1 MTLSEVE
8 RAHRH
13 LRLASTL
20 CYLQCVFIAL
30 LTLALGIPA
39 LAQGQPRASAYFLI
53 AAYIAVSAAFGIA
66 GRLLRKYRR
75 SGALLTLGIISADI
89 LVRLLMHVSL
99 LNVWLAVDA
108 GIVILIALS
117 WRHLETLPPPVS
129 PPAT

>member
-1 MTLSEVE
+1 MTLSEGE

-20 CYLQCVFIAL
+20 CYLQCVFMAL
-30 LTLALGIPA
+30 STLALGIPA
-39 LAQGQPRASAYFLI
+39 LAQGQRRASAYFFI
-53 AAYIAVSAAFGIA
+53 AAFIAVSAGFGIA

-75 SGALLTLGIISADI
+75 SGAWLALGIISAEI

-117 WRHLETLPPPVS
+117 WRHFDTLPPPVLA
-129 PPAT
+129 PAT

>member
-1 MTLSEVE
+1 VTLSDVE

-20 CYLQCVFIAL
+20 CYVQCVFMAL
-30 LTLALGIPA
+30 TTLALGIPA
-39 LAQGQPRASAYFLI
+39 LAQGQRRASAYFLI
-53 AAYIAVSAAFGIA
+53 AAFIAVSAGFGIA

-75 SGALLTLGIISADI
+75 SGAWLALGIISAEI
-89 LVRLLMHVSL
+89 LVRLLMNVSL

-117 WRHLETLPPPVS
+117 WRRLQTLPPPVS
-129 PPAT
+129 APAT